1 MPHHYCI
8 FNSPG
13 MSSYLVIRLKDS
25 KFLMFLDI
33 ARSYANTTFM

>member
-1 MPHHYCI
+1 MPPHYCI
-8 FNSPG
+8 FNSPR

-33 ARSYANTTFM
+33 THSYANGTFM